1 MEGNLL
7 REWPAMYGHVRRVE
21 IEETPYIHFMFLYE
35 HIARRI
41 RSVRR
46 SKPPHSKASAR
57 RNREGAK
64 LFKSP
69 ARQRQAMGRRPGV
82 CPLHS
87 VGGECEK
94 GSGWSSG
101 VRRSSS
107 STA

>member
-21 IEETPYIHFMFLYE
+21 IEETPYIHFRFLYE

-64 LFKSP
+64 LLNLPCVS
-69 ARQRQAMGRRPGV
+69 GRPW
-82 CPLHS
+82 
-87 VGGECEK
+87 VGGRE
-94 GSGWSSG
+94 SALYILLAVN
-101 VRRSSS
+101 VRRE
-107 STA
+107 AAGVLE